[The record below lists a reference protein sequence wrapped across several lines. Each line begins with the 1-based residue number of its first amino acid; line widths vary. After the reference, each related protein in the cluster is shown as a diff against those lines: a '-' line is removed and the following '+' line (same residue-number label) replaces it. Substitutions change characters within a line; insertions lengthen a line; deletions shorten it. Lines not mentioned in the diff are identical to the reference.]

1 MSHAAPTWDLRLSCA
16 PRLLAIGVAPHE
28 ANVSAADAA
37 VSWSLHFYKQEATL
51 VLEDRELELTPG
63 TVSVLPPGARYQHR
77 YAGRPAYLTA
87 RFALREQS
95 GDAMPLAAVQDLGA
109 DFTQLCQRIEHAA
122 GVFHD
127 RPAQAEARL
136 WDLLWELSERTTRKQ
151 LRASKRHVALDRA
164 CRVIQ
169 ARLSEPLSL
178 ADLATPAGV
187 SPAHLTRLFRAE
199 MGLTATDYLRRCR
212 LDRALYL
219 LTQSDVPIKEIACEI
234 GIPDLHAFNKAIRR
248 GFGIAPRELRT
259 RGAAPNQT
267 IAPGT
272 TLDNEPAIIKS
283 A

>member
-16 PRLLAIGVAPHE
+16 PQLLAIGVTPHE
-28 ANVSAADAA
+28 ANISAADAA
-37 VSWSLHFYKQEATL
+37 VSWSIFFYKQDATL
-51 VLEDRELELTPG
+51 LLDERELQLPSG
-63 TVSVLPPGARYQHR
+63 SVSVLPPGTRYQHR
-77 YAGRPAYLTA
+77 YPGPRLTA

-95 GDAMPLAAVQDLGA
+95 GEPMPLAAVQDLGA
-109 DFTQLCQRIEHAA
+109 DFTQLCQRLEHAA
-122 GVFHD
+122 SVFHE

-136 WDLLWELSERTTRKQ
+136 WDVLWELSERTRRKE
-151 LRASKRHVALDRA
+151 LRANKRHVALDRA

-169 ARLSEPLSL
+169 SRLSEPLSL

-199 MGLTATDYLRRCR
+199 MGVTATDYLRRCR

-248 GFGIAPRELRT
+248 GFGIAPRELRV
-259 RGAAPNQT
+259 RGAAPSQT
-267 IAPGT
+267 IAPGRQ
-272 TLDNEPAIIKS
+272 LVDDAAIIKS